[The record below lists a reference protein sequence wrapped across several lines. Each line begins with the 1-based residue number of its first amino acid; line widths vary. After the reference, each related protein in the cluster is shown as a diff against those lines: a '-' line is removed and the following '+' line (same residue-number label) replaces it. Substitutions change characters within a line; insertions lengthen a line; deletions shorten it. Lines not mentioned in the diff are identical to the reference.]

1 MESNISRPR
10 PARIIGV
17 HPETA
22 IDWTYRLEWDG
33 DSPRPGQF
41 FQVSVPHVGEAPIST
56 SGWGDGWIELTIRKV
71 GQVTGAIFELGAG
84 DRLHLRGPYGNPFP
98 LADFAGNHTFVAAG
112 GTGLAPVRGLIQSLL
127 ATLGKAGGPSGL
139 VILAGFKTPGDMLF
153 AADLQAWS
161 KQTSVLLTVDRAAP
175 GWNGHEGVI
184 TTLIPGLEIADIART
199 RAVVVGPPMML
210 KYTVATFL
218 DRGLAPEQIWVSH
231 ERRMSCGVG
240 KCGHCK
246 IMNSYVCID
255 GPVYRYAD
263 AQWLTD

>member
-1 MESNISRPR
+1 
-10 PARIIGV
+10 
-17 HPETA
+17 
-22 IDWTYRLEWDG
+22 
-33 DSPRPGQF
+33 
-41 FQVSVPHVGEAPIST
+41 
-56 SGWGDGWIELTIRKV
+56 
-71 GQVTGAIFELGAG
+71 
-84 DRLHLRGPYGNPFP
+84 
-98 LADFAGNHTFVAAG
+98 
-112 GTGLAPVRGLIQSLL
+112 
-127 ATLGKAGGPSGL
+127 
-139 VILAGFKTPGDMLF
+139 MLF
-153 AADLQAWS
+153 RS
-161 KQTSVLLTVDRAAP
+161 
-175 GWNGHEGVI
+175 VI